1 MYKTILLLYL
11 SFCWNI
17 SQSQELPLELYWAGK
32 TNKASQLADNITSHK
47 TTYSKKELANAYD
60 FLAEVNLE
68 QGHFENNL
76 KYLNFQFHAIENSI
90 IDSALF
96 YARVANYY
104 NCYIMTDSAEYFCK
118 KAYTTF
124 SRFKNKNN
132 DSLKTARYFSFFG
145 NAARNNSYRNIAY
158 LDSALLYSYKP
169 FLKALHYRRYATFLT
184 DFLPRKNINKWN
196 NQEQQNY
203 YNTCLLYLTRAE
215 QIANK
220 IYPDK
225 KSDLHNKLYSI
236 WGLAEK
242 YANNTIKSSELYEK
256 SQLSLVK
263 DHIILNDYAYAS
275 ISNWDAWNKIEQYYT
290 TKQIKLLYD
299 SEHILT
305 NAIESWERFYA
316 KENKSTLKGF
326 DDQYSVNPYHKL
338 IAIYFELYT
347 ITKNKFYLAKCY
359 GLGELIKNRDSKLN
373 LKNYFDN
380 SRNNIQL
387 HKIATLSKQKN
398 CVVVNYLYTR
408 NPHHLIAIVTL
419 PDTTYMMSC
428 SKGDAA
434 IMNYFS
440 FNQYKKQLLKDELME
455 FKNSYHRIYKN
466 YFKNIRSEI
475 DKRNIK
481 NIVIIPDGG
490 MADLNF
496 DLLQS
501 DSIPANSISKSALIN
516 NYNFT
521 YSTCGD
527 ILSSNY
533 RKEKTYNAIEFIIP
547 DYTNSNYAKLTFG
560 NQLLN
565 MIEDLY
571 KVNKRQDHTKSHFFQ
586 PNQLIHF
593 IGHAEADNLSNKQF
607 LILNNHESIN
617 SSDVLNY
624 NLSENSYILNGCNS
638 NLGRTQLFNK
648 TSSFSF
654 NLINQKALSV
664 ISATWQLDDKDN
676 TEFMKTFY
684 EKLAQG
690 LNSSDALYQAK
701 IDCIKKNLNPTV
713 WAAYKYFGNDFV
725 IEKNNISRIFLGA
738 LILFSLLTI
747 LLFVYKI
754 KPRST

>member
-1 MYKTILLLYL
+1 MYKTILLIYIC
-11 SFCWNI
+11 FYWNI

-32 TNKASQLADNITSHK
+32 TDKAYQLADNITSHK
-47 TTYSKKELANAYD
+47 TNYSKKELANAYD

-76 KYLNFQFHAIENSI
+76 NYLNYQFNTIENSI

-96 YARVANYY
+96 FARVANYY

-124 SRFKNKNN
+124 SRVKNKSN

-158 LDSALLYSYKP
+158 LDSALLYSNAP
-169 FLKALHYRRYATFLT
+169 FLKALNSRRYATFLT
-184 DFLPRKNINKWN
+184 DFLPRKNFNKWN
-196 NQEQQNY
+196 NKEQQNY
-203 YNTCLLYLTRAE
+203 YNTCLLYLTKAE
-215 QIANK
+215 QIANQ
-220 IYPDK
+220 IYPNQ
-225 KSDLHNKLYSI
+225 KSDLHSKLYSI

-242 YANNTIKSSELYEK
+242 YANNAIKSNELYEK

-263 DHIILNDYAYAS
+263 DHIVLNDYAYAS
-275 ISNWDAWNKIEQYYT
+275 ILNWDVWNKIEQYFD
-290 TKQIKLLYD
+290 TKQTKLLYD

-305 NAIESWERFYA
+305 NAIASWERFYA

-347 ITKNKFYLAKCY
+347 ITKNKYYLAKCY

-373 LKNYFDN
+373 LKDYFNN
-380 SRNNIQL
+380 SRNYIQL
-387 HKIATLSKQKN
+387 HKIETLSKQKN
-398 CVVVNYLYTR
+398 CAVVNYLYTR

-419 PDTTYMMSC
+419 PDTTYMVSC

-434 IMNYFS
+434 IMNYFT
-440 FNQYKKQLLKDELME
+440 FNQYKKQLLKNELIE

-466 YFKNIRSEI
+466 YFKNLRVAI
-475 DKRNIK
+475 DKRTIK

-501 DSIPANSISKSALIN
+501 DSLPINSISKSALIN

-533 RKEKTYNAIEFIIP
+533 RKEKTYNAIESIIP

-560 NQLLN
+560 NQLLD
-565 MIEDLY
+565 MIEDLF
-571 KVNKRQDHTKSHFFQ
+571 KVNKIQDHIKSHFFQ

-593 IGHAEADNLSNKQF
+593 IGHAEADNLSNEQF
-607 LILNNHESIN
+607 LILNNNEVIN
-617 SSDVLNY
+617 SNDVLDY

-654 NLINQKALSV
+654 NLINHRALSV
-664 ISATWQLDDKDN
+664 ISAAWQLDDKDN
-676 TEFMKTFY
+676 AEFMKSFY

-701 IDCIKKNLNPTV
+701 IDCIEKNLNPTV

-725 IEKNNISRIFLGA
+725 IEKNNVSSTFLGI
-738 LILFSLLTI
+738 LIVLSMLFISLI
-747 LLFVYKI
+747 VYKI
-754 KPRST
+754 KTRSK

>member
-1 MYKTILLLYL
+1 M
-11 SFCWNI
+11 
-17 SQSQELPLELYWAGK
+17 PLELYWIGK
-32 TNKASQLADNITSHK
+32 TDKAYQLADNIISHK
-47 TTYSKKELANAYD
+47 TTYSKKEVANAYD

-76 KYLNFQFHAIENSI
+76 KYLNLQFKAIENSI

-124 SRFKNKNN
+124 SRFKNKND

-158 LDSALLYSYKP
+158 LDSALLYSNTP
-169 FLKALHYRRYATFLT
+169 FLKALHSRRYATFLT

-203 YNTCLLYLTRAE
+203 YNKCLLYLTRAE

-220 IYPDK
+220 IYPDQ
-225 KSDLHNKLYSI
+225 KSDLHGKLYSI

-242 YANNTIKSSELYEK
+242 YANNTTKSNELYEK

-263 DHIILNDYAYAS
+263 DHLILNDYAYAS
-275 ISNWDAWNKIEQYYT
+275 ILNWDTWNKIEQYYA

-305 NAIESWERFYA
+305 NAIASWERFYA

-338 IAIYFELYT
+338 IAIYFELYS
-347 ITKNKFYLAKCY
+347 ITKNKYYLAKCY

-373 LKNYFDN
+373 LKDYFNN
-380 SRNNIQL
+380 SRNYFQL
-387 HKIATLSKQKN
+387 HKIETLCKQKS

-408 NPHHLIAIVTL
+408 NPHRLIAIVTL
-419 PDTTYMMSC
+419 PDTTYMIIC
-428 SKGDAA
+428 SKGDEA
-434 IMNYFS
+434 IMNYYA
-440 FNQYKKQLLKDELME
+440 FNQYKKQLLQNELIE
-455 FKNSYHRIYKN
+455 FKNNYHRIYNN

-481 NIVIIPDGG
+481 HIVIIPDGG

-496 DLLQS
+496 DLIQS
-501 DSIPANSISKSALIN
+501 DSLPANSIYKSALIN

-571 KVNKRQDHTKSHFFQ
+571 TVNKIQDHIKSHFFQ
-586 PNQLIHF
+586 PNQLTHF
-593 IGHAEADNLSNKQF
+593 IGHAEANNLSNEQF
-607 LILNNHESIN
+607 LILNNSESIN
-617 SSDVLNY
+617 SNDVLNY

-654 NLINQKALSV
+654 NLINQRALSV

-725 IEKNNISRIFLGA
+725 IEKNNISRIFFGA

-747 LLFVYKI
+747 LLIGYKI
-754 KPRST
+754 KTRSN

>member
-1 MYKTILLLYL
+1 MLKSITLICL
-11 SFCWNI
+11 SCIYSIVF
-17 SQSQELPLELYWAGK
+17 SQNLPLELYWAGK
-32 TNKASQLADNITSHK
+32 TDKAYQLAEDITSK
-47 TTYSKKELANAYD
+47 KSAYSKQELSNAYD

-76 KYLNFQFHAIENSI
+76 SYLNYQFNTIENSI

-96 YARVANYY
+96 YARLANYY

-118 KAYTTF
+118 RAYTTF
-124 SRFKNKNN
+124 SRVKNKSN
-132 DSLKTARYFSFFG
+132 DSLKTSRYFSFFG

-158 LDSALLYSYKP
+158 LDSALLYSNKP
-169 FLKALHYRRYATFLT
+169 FLKALHSRRYATFLT

-203 YNTCLLYLTRAE
+203 HNTCLLYLTRAE
-215 QIANK
+215 QIANQ

-225 KSDLHNKLYSI
+225 KSDLHSKLYSI

-242 YANNTIKSSELYEK
+242 YANNASKSNELYKK

-263 DHIILNDYAYAS
+263 DHIVLNDYAYAS
-275 ISNWDAWNKIEQYYT
+275 ILNWDAWNKLEQYYT

-305 NAIESWERFYA
+305 NAIASWERFYA
-316 KENKSTLKGF
+316 KESKSTIKGF

-347 ITKNKFYLAKCY
+347 ITKNKYYLAQCY
-359 GLGELIKNRDSKLN
+359 GLGELIKNRDSKFN
-373 LKNYFDN
+373 LKDYFNN
-380 SRNNIQL
+380 SRNYIQL
-387 HKIATLSKQKN
+387 HKIETLSKQKN
-398 CVVVNYLYTR
+398 CAVVNYLYTR

-419 PDTTYMMSC
+419 PDTTFMISC
-428 SKGDAA
+428 AKGGAA
-434 IMNYFS
+434 IMNYFA
-440 FNQYKKQLLKDELME
+440 FNEYKKQLLNNELQE
-455 FKNSYHRIYKN
+455 FKNNYYSIYKN
-466 YFKNIRSEI
+466 YFKNISGEI
-475 DKRNIK
+475 DKRKLK

-501 DSIPANSISKSALIN
+501 DSLPTNSISKSSLIN

-533 RKEKTYNAIEFIIP
+533 RKEKTYHAIEFIIP

-560 NQLLN
+560 NQLKN

-571 KVNKRQDHTKSHFFQ
+571 KVNKIQDHIKSHFFQ

-593 IGHAEADNLSNKQF
+593 IGHAEADNLSNEQF
-607 LILNNHESIN
+607 LILNNNESIN

-664 ISATWQLDDKDN
+664 ISATWQLDDKN
-676 TEFMKTFY
+676 NAEFMKTFY
-684 EKLAQG
+684 KKLSQG
-690 LNSSDALYQAK
+690 LNSSDALHQAK
-701 IDCIKKNLNPTV
+701 IDCIEKNINPSV

-725 IEKNNISRIFLGA
+725 TEKNNLNITFWGI
-738 LILFSLLTI
+738 LIVLSLLII
-747 LLFVYKI
+747 LLIIYKI
-754 KPRST
+754 KIRSK